1 MKEMFDYGDENSE
14 PTNELR
20 ITNISFHEFQ
30 NMTDDDINP
39 NLTLI
44 LAFEVPDWNL
54 IPFNFILSTLVVG
67 IKLKVLLGSLFRWR
81 TISRDFTSRLIPI
94 FDDEYGGL
102 I

>member
-44 LAFEVPDWNL
+44 LAFEVPD
-54 IPFNFILSTLVVG
+54 
-67 IKLKVLLGSLFRWR
+67 
-81 TISRDFTSRLIPI
+81 
-94 FDDEYGGL
+94 
-102 I
+102 